1 MKGQAI
7 LRGIVIGRGLP
18 VLMLALVLAGA
29 AMAQGSDPAGV
40 VARNNE
46 RIAADLAAVGMV
58 PEGKPVVA
66 GDTVRADLP
75 PPGGP
80 VVQLKSVVFE
90 PPSAFLSPAELD
102 AIVANYLGRKV
113 DFSEISRLVRDVN
126 DLYAEKGVVTAS
138 ALLPPQKLTDG
149 VLQVSLIEGR
159 VGTIAVV
166 GANRVPNA
174 MLFDA
179 VRLSRDDGVVD
190 VPQASQDILRFNRSH
205 HAQMSLLLQ
214 PGAAFG
220 LTDLTIGVAEPR
232 PLSAQLSLDNYGVAS
247 TGAVQASASVNS
259 YGAFGIDD
267 NLMVLGTAALGSLA
281 GTVTYD
287 MPVSSFGTR
296 LALGA
301 TASTIRV
308 IDGPSADLD
317 ITGRSVSLTGT
328 LSQTLIARPDVTVQ
342 GLVTAS
348 VGVSQSFLA
357 DVPVVDGVVTKLAA
371 GIAASYS
378 NDKVS
383 ISVQPQL
390 VRALAENRLDDTLQ
404 GFIIAT
410 ATASAEYLLS
420 DDVRLV
426 ARGAGQYT
434 FPYSGLAGMPG
445 SLLFQ
450 IGGPGTVR
458 GYPSDGVG
466 GDSGYYVQTE
476 LHWAPEQVAGADLFL
491 LGDFGQVFSSY
502 PAETTMASVGAG
514 ASYSWSNV
522 TLEGAVGIPVISAV
536 ADQGPFGV
544 YARLAGTM

>member
-1 MKGQAI
+1 M
-7 LRGIVIGRGLP
+7 LRGTAIGRVLLGLG
-18 VLMLALVLAGA
+18 LSLALTGA
-29 AMAQGSDPAGV
+29 AVAQSDPAGV
-40 VARNNE
+40 AARNNA
-46 RIAADLAAVGMV
+46 RMAADLAALGMV
-58 PEGKPVVA
+58 PEGEPVVS
-66 GDTVRADLP
+66 GDAVRADLP

-80 VVQLKSVVFE
+80 TVQLRSVVFD
-90 PPSAFLSPAELD
+90 PPSAFLSQAELD
-102 AIVANYLGRKV
+102 AIVAHYLGRMV

-126 DLYAEKGVVTAS
+126 DLYAEKGVVTAA
-138 ALLPPQKLTDG
+138 ALLPPQQLSDG
-149 VLQVSLIEGR
+149 VLQVNLVEGR

-166 GANRVPNA
+166 GANRMSSS
-174 MLFDA
+174 MLVDA

-190 VPQASQDILRFNRSH
+190 VPQASRDILWFNKSH

-220 LTDLTIGVAEPR
+220 LTDLTLGVVEPR

-267 NLMVLGTAALGSLA
+267 NLMVLGTASLGSLA

-308 IDGPSADLD
+308 IDGPTADLD

-328 LSQTLIARPDVTVQ
+328 LSQTLVARSDVTLQ

-348 VGVSQSFLA
+348 VGGSQSFLA
-357 DVPVVDGVVTKLAA
+357 GVPLVDGVTTKLAVGVA
-371 GIAASYS
+371 GTYS

-404 GFIIAT
+404 RFVIA
-410 ATASAEYLLS
+410 AANGSAEYRFT
-420 DDVRLV
+420 DAVRLV

-450 IGGPGTVR
+450 IGGQGTVR

-476 LHWAPEQVAGADLFL
+476 LRWAPEQVEGLDLFL

-502 PAETTMASVGAG
+502 PTETTMASVGAG
-514 ASYSWSNV
+514 MSYSWNNM
-522 TLEGAVGIPVISAV
+522 TLDASLGIPVIDAV
-536 ADQGPFGV
+536 ADQSPFAV
-544 YARLAGTM
+544 YARLAGAL

>member
-1 MKGQAI
+1 MRGQVI
-7 LRGIVIGRGLP
+7 LRNSGVGR
-18 VLMLALVLAGA
+18 VLLALGLSAVLAGA
-29 AMAQGSDPAGV
+29 AVAQSDPAGIA
-40 VARNNE
+40 ARNNE
-46 RIAADLAAVGMV
+46 RSAADLAAIGMV
-58 PEGKPVVA
+58 PEGEPIIS

-80 VVQLKSVVFE
+80 TFQLRSVVFD
-90 PPSAFLSPAELD
+90 PPSAFLSQQELD
-102 AIVANYLGRKV
+102 AIVAHYVGRKV

-138 ALLPPQKLTDG
+138 ALLPPQQLSDG
-149 VLQVSLIEGR
+149 ILQVSLVEGR
-159 VGTIAVV
+159 VGSVAVV
-166 GANRVPNA
+166 GANRIA
-174 MLFDA
+174 DSMLFDA

-190 VPQASQDILRFNRSH
+190 VPQASKDILLFNKSH

-220 LTDLTIGVAEPR
+220 LTDLTLGVTEPR
-232 PLSAQLSLDNYGVAS
+232 PLSAQIGLDNYGVAS
-247 TGAVQASASVNS
+247 TGTVQTSASVNS
-259 YGAFGIDD
+259 YGLLGIDD
-267 NLMVLGTAALGSLA
+267 NLMFLGTASLGSLA
-281 GTVTYD
+281 GTLTYD
-287 MPVSSFGTR
+287 MPLASHGTR
-296 LALGA
+296 LSLGA

-308 IDGPSADLD
+308 IDGPTADLD

-328 LSQTLIARPDVTVQ
+328 LSQTLVARSDLTVQ
-342 GLVTAS
+342 GLATAS
-348 VGVSQSFLA
+348 VGASQSFLA
-357 DVPVVDGVVTKLAA
+357 DVALVDGVTTKLAVGLA
-371 GIAASYS
+371 GTYT
-378 NDKVS
+378 NEKVS
-383 ISVQPQL
+383 ISAQPQL

-404 GFIIAT
+404 GFVIAT
-410 ATASAEYLLS
+410 ANASAEYRFT

-476 LHWAPEQVAGADLFL
+476 LRWAPEQAEGIDLFV

-502 PAETTMASVGAG
+502 PEQTTMASVGAG
-514 ASYSWSNV
+514 LSYTWNNV
-522 TLEGAVGIPVISAV
+522 SVDAALGIPVISAV
-536 ADQGPFGV
+536 ADQGPFGI
-544 YARLAGTM
+544 YARLAGSM

>member
-1 MKGQAI
+1 
-7 LRGIVIGRGLP
+7 L
-18 VLMLALVLAGA
+18 LAGA
-29 AMAQGSDPAGV
+29 AVAQSSDPAGV

-46 RIAADLAAVGMV
+46 RMAADLAAVGMV
-58 PEGKPVVA
+58 PEGEPVVS

-80 VVQLKSVVFE
+80 TVQLRSVVFD
-90 PPSAFLSPAELD
+90 PPSAFLSQAELD
-102 AIVANYLGRKV
+102 AIVANYLGRMV

-138 ALLPPQKLTDG
+138 ALLPPQKLSDG
-149 VLQVSLIEGR
+149 ILHVNLVEGR
-159 VGTIAVV
+159 VGTISVV
-166 GANRVPNA
+166 GEHRTANS
-174 MLFDA
+174 MLLDA

-190 VPQASQDILRFNRSH
+190 VPRASRDILLFNKSH

-220 LTDLTIGVAEPR
+220 LTDLTLGVVEPR
-232 PLSAQLSLDNYGVAS
+232 PLAAQVSLDNYGVAS
-247 TGAVQASASVNS
+247 TGTLQASASVNS

-267 NLMVLGTAALGSLA
+267 NLMLLGTASLGSLA

-287 MPVSSFGTR
+287 MPVSTFGTR

-308 IDGPSADLD
+308 IDGPTVDLD

-328 LSQTLIARPDVTVQ
+328 LSQTLLARSDLTLQ
-342 GLVTAS
+342 GLATAS
-348 VGVSQSFLA
+348 VGASQSFAAGVPLA
-357 DVPVVDGVVTKLAA
+357 DGILTKLAV
-371 GIAASYS
+371 GAAATYS
-378 NDKVS
+378 NDKVA

-390 VRALAENRLDDTLQ
+390 VRALADNRLDDTLQ
-404 GFIIAT
+404 GFVIAT
-410 ATASAEYLLS
+410 ASGNAEYRVT
-420 DDVRLV
+420 DAVRLV

-450 IGGPGTVR
+450 IGGQSTVR
-458 GYPSDGVG
+458 GYPSDGVA

-476 LHWAPEQVAGADLFL
+476 LRWAPEQVEGLDLFL

-502 PAETTMASVGAG
+502 PTETTMASVGAG
-514 ASYSWSNV
+514 MSYSWNNV
-522 TLEGAVGIPVISAV
+522 TLDASVGIPVIDAV
-536 ADQGPFGV
+536 ADQGPFGI
-544 YARLAGTM
+544 YARLSGSM

>member
-1 MKGQAI
+1 MI
-7 LRGIVIGRGLP
+7 LRR
-18 VLMLALVLAGA
+18 LALGRVLLALGLSVALAGVA
-29 AMAQGSDPAGV
+29 VAQSSDPAGTA
-40 VARNNE
+40 ARNNE
-46 RIAADLAAVGMV
+46 RIAADLAAAGAV
-58 PEGKPVVA
+58 PEGAPVVS
-66 GDTVRADLP
+66 GDAVRADLP

-80 VVQLKSVVFE
+80 VFQLRSVVFD
-90 PPSAFLSPAELD
+90 PPSAFLSQEELD

-138 ALLPPQKLTDG
+138 ALLPPQQLSDG
-149 VLQVSLIEGR
+149 VLRVNLIEGR
-159 VGTIAVV
+159 VGSVAVV
-166 GANRVPNA
+166 GANRIA
-174 MLFDA
+174 SSMLFDS

-190 VPQASQDILRFNRSH
+190 VPQASQDILRFNKSH

-220 LTDLTIGVAEPR
+220 LTDLTLGVTEPR
-232 PLSAQLSLDNYGVAS
+232 PLSAQVSLDNYGVAS
-247 TGAVQASASVNS
+247 TGTVQASASVNS

-267 NLMVLGTAALGSLA
+267 NLMFLGTASLGSLA

-287 MPVSSFGTR
+287 MPVGHFGTR

-308 IDGPSADLD
+308 IDGPTADLD

-328 LSQTLIARPDVTVQ
+328 LSQTLVARSDLTVQ
-342 GLVTAS
+342 GLLTAS
-348 VGVSQSFLA
+348 VGASQSFLA
-357 DVPVVDGVVTKLAA
+357 GVPLVDGVTTKLAVGVA
-371 GIAASYS
+371 GTYA

-383 ISVQPQL
+383 ISAQPQL
-390 VRALAENRLDDTLQ
+390 VGALAENRLDDTLQ
-404 GFIIAT
+404 RFLI
-410 ATASAEYLLS
+410 ATASASAEYRIT

-434 FPYSGLAGMPG
+434 FPYGGLAGMPG

-476 LHWAPEQVAGADLFL
+476 LHWAPAVEGLDLFV

-502 PAETTMASVGAG
+502 PTETTMASVGAG

-522 TLEGAVGIPVISAV
+522 TLEGSVGVPVISAV
-536 ADQGPFGV
+536 ADQGPFGI
-544 YARLAGTM
+544 YARLSGAL